1 MREESAVLG
10 WIVRWLIIT
19 ASVAAAAWVVPGIRM
34 EDGRGLSA
42 VLIMGA
48 VLAVVNMLVRPVLA
62 FLSCALI
69 FLTLG
74 LFLLVINALTFWLSA
89 RIAADVFNA
98 GFEVDGFWPAFF
110 GAIIVS
116 VVSWVL
122 TGFVPDDE

>member
-1 MREESAVLG
+1 MLG
-10 WIVRWLIIT
+10 WIVRWLII
-19 ASVAAAAWVVPGIRM
+19 AGSVAIAAWLVPGIRV
-34 EDGRGLSA
+34 EDGRGWSA

-48 VLAVVNMLVRPVLA
+48 VLAVVNMLVRPALA

-89 RIAADVFNA
+89 WVADDLFNA

-116 VVSWVL
+116 LVSWVL
-122 TGFVPDDE
+122 TAFVPDDE

>member
-1 MREESAVLG
+1 MLG

-42 VLIMGA
+42 VLIVGA

-122 TGFVPDDE
+122 TGFVPDDDE

>member
-1 MREESAVLG
+1 MVG
-10 WIVRWLIIT
+10 WIVRWLTIV
-19 ASVAAAAWVVPGIRM
+19 ASVAVAAWLVPGIRM

-48 VLAVVNMLVRPVLA
+48 VLAVVNMLVRPLLSL
-62 FLSCALI
+62 LSCALI

-74 LFLLVINALTFWLSA
+74 LFLLVINALTFWLAS
-89 RIAADVFNA
+89 RIAADLFNA

-116 VVSWVL
+116 IVSWVL
-122 TGFVPDDE
+122 TGFVPDDDE

>member
-1 MREESAVLG
+1 MLG

>member
-1 MREESAVLG
+1 MLG

-122 TGFVPDDE
+122 TGFVPDDDE